1 MTDQNIQK
9 QLVGG
14 RNGAEVKNHDAR
26 EHAHHGKRR
35 YRRREKRKGHSENER
50 GTSGTVNVITK
61 SELRGRAGPD
71 NPGAAPE
78 GNEKAR

>member
-1 MTDQNIQK
+1 MRKLKTTT
-9 QLVGG
+9 LV
-14 RNGAEVKNHDAR
+14 NTLITVR
-26 EHAHHGKRR
+26 EDTAV
-35 YRRREKRKGHSENER
+35 EKRERGRSENER

-78 GNEKAR
+78 GNKKAR